1 MTLNSGIFSGHVL
14 HRRFAP
20 VLHKFK
26 YKMSMFGIDLD
37 EVSQISQRF
46 SIFGTTKFSPI
57 KFNQKD
63 YIINEQGDLKQRIAS
78 KVQALGGNWDGSKVY
93 MLIQCRCLGI
103 YFSPVNFFYCY
114 NENDECELMLAEV
127 SNTPWN
133 ERHYYLINILKS
145 DMTKKTFHVSPFMQ
159 LDMKYKWRVSTP
171 KDKVVVSIAN
181 HFEGETKPTFDAHL
195 ALMKQPLSSVNL
207 IKNWIKLPLMV
218 FKILTLIYWQALKL
232 FFKRV
237 PFIPYSKS

>member
-1 MTLNSGIFSGHVL
+1 
-14 HRRFAP
+14 
-20 VLHKFK
+20 
-26 YKMSMFGIDLD
+26 MSMFGIDID
-37 EVSQISQRF
+37 EINQISDKF
-46 SIFGTTKFSPI
+46 KLFGTTKFSPI

-63 YIINEQGDLKQRIAS
+63 YIINEPGDLKQRIAS
-78 KVQALGGNWDGSKVY
+78 KGQALGGNWDGSKVY

>member
-1 MTLNSGIFSGHVL
+1 MTLKSGIFSGHVL
-14 HRRFAP
+14 HRRFSP

-26 YKMSMFGIDLD
+26 YKMSMFGIDID
-37 EVSQISQRF
+37 EINQISKKF
-46 SIFGTTKFSPI
+46 KLFGTSKFSPI

-63 YIINEQGDLKQRIAS
+63 YIINEPGDLKARIAN
-78 KVQALGGNWDGSKVY
+78 KVKSLGGQWDGSKVF
-93 MLIQCRCLGI
+93 MLIQCRCLGL

-114 NENDECELMLAEV
+114 DKTGSCELMLAEV

-159 LDMKYKWRVSTP
+159 LNMKYKWRVTTP
-171 KDKVVVSIAN
+171 EDKVIVSIAN
-181 HFEGETKPTFDAHL
+181 HFEGEDNPTFDAHL
-195 ALMKQPLSSVNL
+195 ALMKKPLSSLNL
-207 IKNWIKLPLMV
+207 IKSWVSLPLMV
-218 FKILTLIYWQALKL
+218 FKIVTLIYWQALKL

-237 PFIPYSKS
+237 PFVPYSKS

>member
-1 MTLNSGIFSGHVL
+1 
-14 HRRFAP
+14 
-20 VLHKFK
+20 
-26 YKMSMFGIDLD
+26 
-37 EVSQISQRF
+37 
-46 SIFGTTKFSPI
+46 
-57 KFNQKD
+57 
-63 YIINEQGDLKQRIAS
+63 
-78 KVQALGGNWDGSKVY
+78 
-93 MLIQCRCLGI
+93 
-103 YFSPVNFFYCY
+103 
-114 NENDECELMLAEV
+114 
-127 SNTPWN
+127 
-133 ERHYYLINILKS
+133 
-145 DMTKKTFHVSPFMQ
+145 MTKKTFHVSPFMQ